1 MTVTSW
7 SFRPSQCSSCR
18 ESSWPLLTLLTLAGL
33 ARSRPPRLG
42 LLEGEAADSAKTT
55 FFTLVAPLKPLLPPL
70 EAEEE
75 EVEESRGGTTRETPC
90 SSPSAHHAGTLLKTP
105 LPLWGQPWSWA
116 PRSSRPATLE

>member
-18 ESSWPLLTLLTLAGL
+18 ESSRPLLTMLTLAGL
-33 ARSRPPRLG
+33 ARSHPPRLG

-70 EAEEE
+70 KVGEEE
-75 EVEESRGGTTRETPC
+75 EDGG
-90 SSPSAHHAGTLLKTP
+90 S
-105 LPLWGQPWSWA
+105 
-116 PRSSRPATLE
+116 